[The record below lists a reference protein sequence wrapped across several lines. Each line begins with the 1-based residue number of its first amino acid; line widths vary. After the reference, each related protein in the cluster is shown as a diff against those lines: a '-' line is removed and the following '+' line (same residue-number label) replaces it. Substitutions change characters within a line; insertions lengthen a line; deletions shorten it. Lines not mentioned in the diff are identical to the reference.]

1 VEEFIL
7 VLAGGF
13 GKKRHLWGRMKFIQ
27 NLQEKWKVGGSQ
39 FWLIM
44 LTFALGGSLS
54 GRLCS
59 FLLNLVFLEKNWAFW
74 LVYPLFLTILWPFS
88 VLFVSFFTGQFRF
101 FRGYL
106 ARVGAKVFGIGG
118 SAFTS
123 GSYDSTLGST
133 TSEPSGKSVAAP
145 ESSGSTLDS
154 TTTEPSGKSV
164 AAPSTASAAPIHIA
178 IFASGAGSNA
188 RKIIEY
194 FEGAGSGLAAAGSNL
209 SSTAA
214 TYDSNLTS
222 TASKSTS
229 SQVKVS
235 LIVCNVPDAGVLAI
249 AKEKGIPTLLINK
262 NEFAATGYVES
273 LHNAD
278 IQFIVLAGFLWKV
291 PEVLVRAYQPGMKI
305 DGALV
310 NGKENVSKG
319 IINIHPAL
327 LPKYGGKGMYGSR
340 VHEAVIAAGEK
351 ESGIT
356 IHWVNEHYDE
366 GGIIFQANC
375 EVVSGDTPETLA
387 DKIHELEHAHFAP
400 TIAKLLG

>member
-1 VEEFIL
+1 MKEFIL
-7 VLAGGF
+7 VLAGSF
-13 GKKRHLWGRMKFIQ
+13 EKKRQLCDRMKFIQ
-27 NLQEKWKVGGSQ
+27 NLQEKWKVRGSQ

-59 FLLNLVFLEKNWAFW
+59 FLLNLVFLDKNWAFW

-88 VLFVSFFTGQFRF
+88 VIFVSLFTGQFRF

-118 SAFTS
+118 S
-123 GSYDSTLGST
+123 
-133 TSEPSGKSVAAP
+133 
-145 ESSGSTLDS
+145 
-154 TTTEPSGKSV
+154 V
-164 AAPSTASAAPIHIA
+164 AAPSTASAAPAISSVSSAAPIHIA

-194 FEGAGSGLAAAGSNL
+194 FEGTGSGLAVAGS
-209 SSTAA
+209 SSNSTLTTAG
-214 TYDSNLTS
+214 
-222 TASKSTS
+222 SKSTS

-235 LIVCNVPDAGVLAI
+235 LIVCNVPDAGVLTI

-278 IQFIVLAGFLWKV
+278 IQFIVLAGFLWKL
-291 PEVLVRAYQPGMKI
+291 PEVLVSAYQPGMKI

-366 GGIIFQANC
+366 GGIIFQATC
-375 EVVSGDTPETLA
+375 EVVSSETPETLA
-387 DKIHELEHAHFAP
+387 NKIHVLEHAHFAT

>member
-1 VEEFIL
+1 VEEFIWF
-7 VLAGGF
+7 LAGGF

-27 NLQEKWKVGGSQ
+27 SLQEKWKVRGSQ

-88 VLFVSFFTGQFRF
+88 VIFVSFFTGQFRF
-101 FRGYL
+101 FKGYL
-106 ARVGAKVFGIGG
+106 SRVGAKVFGFG
-118 SAFTS
+118 S
-123 GSYDSTLGST
+123 
-133 TSEPSGKSVAAP
+133 
-145 ESSGSTLDS
+145 
-154 TTTEPSGKSV
+154 SV
-164 AAPSTASAAPIHIA
+164 AAPSTASAAPTSSSVSTAATSFSSAAPIHIA

-188 RKIIEY
+188 QKIIEY
-194 FEGAGSGLAAAGSNL
+194 FEGVSSGLAAAGDSSL
-209 SSTAA
+209 SSAG
-214 TYDSNLTS
+214 
-222 TASKSTS
+222 SKSTS

-262 NEFAATGYVES
+262 GEFAATGYVES

-366 GGIIFQANC
+366 GGIIFQATC
-375 EVVSGDTPETLA
+375 EVVSSDTPETLA
-387 DKIHELEHAHFAP
+387 NKIHLLEHAHFAP

>member
-1 VEEFIL
+1 
-7 VLAGGF
+7 
-13 GKKRHLWGRMKFIQ
+13 MKFIQ

-88 VLFVSFFTGQFRF
+88 VIFVSLFTGQFRF
-101 FRGYL
+101 FKGYL
-106 ARVGAKVFGIGG
+106 SRVGAKVFGIGG
-118 SAFTS
+118 SDATS
-123 GSYDSTLGST
+123 GSSGSTLGST
-133 TSEPSGKSVAAP
+133 PGQ
-145 ESSGSTLDS
+145 SSFKT
-154 TTTEPSGKSV
+154 V
-164 AAPSTASAAPIHIA
+164 AAPSTASAAPTSSSVSSAAPIHIA

-194 FEGAGSGLAAAGSNL
+194 FEGAGSGFASAGSGLAAAGD
-209 SSTAA
+209 SS
-214 TYDSNLTS
+214 LTS
-222 TASKSTS
+222 AASKSTS

-262 NEFAATGYVES
+262 SEFATTGYVES

-366 GGIIFQANC
+366 GGIIFQATC
-375 EVVSGDTPETLA
+375 EVVSSDTPETLA
-387 DKIHELEHAHFAP
+387 DKIHALEHAHFAP